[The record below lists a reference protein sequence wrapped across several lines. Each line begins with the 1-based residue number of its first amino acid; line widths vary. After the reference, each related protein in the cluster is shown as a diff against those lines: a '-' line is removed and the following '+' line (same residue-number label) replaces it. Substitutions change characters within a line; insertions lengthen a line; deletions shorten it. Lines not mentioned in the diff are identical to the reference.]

1 MKKTEGYRIRKLE
14 DEYVVLPF
22 GKRAEEVNEV
32 ISLSE
37 TAGFMYLHA
46 EEADSAEELAELVSK
61 AYEVEKSVV
70 YEDVVSVVRTLR
82 EKGLLLCSYT
92 SQKSSQSETKRTY
105 WQHQK
110 PESREKAVYRIPH
123 RDFSAI
129 AYKSNEFAPELV
141 RAKRTLNLILIISS
155 HIIAIGSN
163 TDDTV
168 QNKNSLIAAVES
180 HIISLK

>member
-1 MKKTEGYRIRKLE
+1 MIIEYNTKYLLNKGGEYEKKTEGYRIRKLE

-61 AYEVEKSVV
+61 TYEVEKSVV

-82 EKGLLLCSYT
+82 EKGLLL
-92 SQKSSQSETKRTY
+92 
-105 WQHQK
+105 
-110 PESREKAVYRIPH
+110 
-123 RDFSAI
+123 
-129 AYKSNEFAPELV
+129 
-141 RAKRTLNLILIISS
+141 
-155 HIIAIGSN
+155 
-163 TDDTV
+163 
-168 QNKNSLIAAVES
+168 
-180 HIISLK
+180 

>member
-22 GKRAEEVNEV
+22 GKRAEEVN
-32 ISLSE
+32 SLSE

-82 EKGLLLCSYT
+82 EKGLLL
-92 SQKSSQSETKRTY
+92 
-105 WQHQK
+105 
-110 PESREKAVYRIPH
+110 
-123 RDFSAI
+123 
-129 AYKSNEFAPELV
+129 
-141 RAKRTLNLILIISS
+141 
-155 HIIAIGSN
+155 
-163 TDDTV
+163 
-168 QNKNSLIAAVES
+168 
-180 HIISLK
+180 

>member
-1 MKKTEGYRIRKLE
+1 MKKTEGYRIRNLE

-82 EKGLLLCSYT
+82 EKGLLL
-92 SQKSSQSETKRTY
+92 
-105 WQHQK
+105 
-110 PESREKAVYRIPH
+110 
-123 RDFSAI
+123 
-129 AYKSNEFAPELV
+129 
-141 RAKRTLNLILIISS
+141 
-155 HIIAIGSN
+155 
-163 TDDTV
+163 
-168 QNKNSLIAAVES
+168 
-180 HIISLK
+180 

>member
-1 MKKTEGYRIRKLE
+1 MKKTEGYRIRKLG

-61 AYEVEKSVV
+61 ASEVEKSVV

-82 EKGLLLCSYT
+82 EKGLLL
-92 SQKSSQSETKRTY
+92 
-105 WQHQK
+105 
-110 PESREKAVYRIPH
+110 
-123 RDFSAI
+123 
-129 AYKSNEFAPELV
+129 
-141 RAKRTLNLILIISS
+141 
-155 HIIAIGSN
+155 
-163 TDDTV
+163 
-168 QNKNSLIAAVES
+168 
-180 HIISLK
+180 

>member
-1 MKKTEGYRIRKLE
+1 MIIEYNTKYLLNKGGEYEKNRRYRIRKLE

-82 EKGLLLCSYT
+82 EKGLLL
-92 SQKSSQSETKRTY
+92 
-105 WQHQK
+105 
-110 PESREKAVYRIPH
+110 
-123 RDFSAI
+123 
-129 AYKSNEFAPELV
+129 
-141 RAKRTLNLILIISS
+141 
-155 HIIAIGSN
+155 
-163 TDDTV
+163 
-168 QNKNSLIAAVES
+168 
-180 HIISLK
+180 

>member
-82 EKGLLLCSYT
+82 EKGL
-92 SQKSSQSETKRTY
+92 
-105 WQHQK
+105 
-110 PESREKAVYRIPH
+110 
-123 RDFSAI
+123 
-129 AYKSNEFAPELV
+129 
-141 RAKRTLNLILIISS
+141 IL
-155 HIIAIGSN
+155 
-163 TDDTV
+163 
-168 QNKNSLIAAVES
+168 
-180 HIISLK
+180 

>member
-22 GKRAEEVNEV
+22 VKRAEEVNEV

-82 EKGLLLCSYT
+82 EKGLLL
-92 SQKSSQSETKRTY
+92 
-105 WQHQK
+105 
-110 PESREKAVYRIPH
+110 
-123 RDFSAI
+123 
-129 AYKSNEFAPELV
+129 
-141 RAKRTLNLILIISS
+141 
-155 HIIAIGSN
+155 
-163 TDDTV
+163 
-168 QNKNSLIAAVES
+168 
-180 HIISLK
+180 